1 MKVIFNRFIFIKYSL
16 NLSIDVD
23 IIEVKKN
30 KNFKVFNIL
39 FLLFFSEIII
49 IY

>member
-30 KNFKVFNIL
+30 FKVFNIL